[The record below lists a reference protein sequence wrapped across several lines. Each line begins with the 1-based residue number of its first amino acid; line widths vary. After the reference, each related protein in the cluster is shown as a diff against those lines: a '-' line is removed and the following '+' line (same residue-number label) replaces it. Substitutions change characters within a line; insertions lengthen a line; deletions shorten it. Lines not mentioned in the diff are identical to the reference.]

1 MFVYLGYLQ
10 PAGRADGED
19 PDLPVQQGAD
29 GGGQVGGHPLLHS
42 GLHCDLGSV
51 FDFDLNSVYDG

>member
-42 GLHCDLGSV
+42 GLHCDLG
-51 FDFDLNSVYDG
+51 